1 MKNNNKNHILRN
13 IVLTILI
20 IIVPWILN
28 IILLL
33 FHEQIIEKIYN
44 CTFNQGIITFA
55 PINNYCSSNAT
66 HAKYVLQFIIDIT
79 MYSINVILPIII
91 IWLFKKSKEYW
102 AFYILPVIK
111 LIYSLFVLLIFAITI
126 FENIKDNGKF
136 SVDNIY
142 APFVEVKKPI
152 IYIYPE
158 EKMDLNI
165 KLVNKELITH
175 SYPKY
180 KDLWN
185 INVDTNGNIYDYDTK
200 RNYYALYWEGKRN
213 NNVSFD
219 EGFVVKG
226 EDTIKFL
233 EEKLNI
239 LGLNEKEI
247 NEFIIYWLPQME
259 NNKYNIIRFKT
270 KAEIENYMPLEFS
283 KTPYTLI
290 RVYMDFKSSN
300 KKIKI
305 KEQILEKVTRKGFTI
320 VEWGGSKIK

>member
-142 APFVEVKKPI
+142 APFFEVKKPI

-158 EKMDLNI
+158 EQAKQRML
-165 KLVNKELITH
+165 KAVN
-175 SYPKY
+175 Y
-180 KDLWN
+180 
-185 INVDTNGNIYDYDTK
+185 
-200 RNYYALYWEGKRN
+200 
-213 NNVSFD
+213 
-219 EGFVVKG
+219 FV
-226 EDTIKFL
+226 
-233 EEKLNI
+233 
-239 LGLNEKEI
+239 
-247 NEFIIYWLPQME
+247 
-259 NNKYNIIRFKT
+259 
-270 KAEIENYMPLEFS
+270 
-283 KTPYTLI
+283 
-290 RVYMDFKSSN
+290 
-300 KKIKI
+300 
-305 KEQILEKVTRKGFTI
+305 
-320 VEWGGSKIK
+320 